1 MRIGRA
7 LRPEFAAWRY
17 GDQFGRRR
25 KRAMVYGAAGV
36 TVLGAVAI
44 GGAFAGLAMGPFM
57 AQTGN
62 LWRLWQYGRKPV
74 KVVTAGGD
82 VLKLSSQEIETAR
95 IERLNDGWALK
106 LKKGWGRKALEPTFA
121 GDEGARVAGLL
132 LTRINHTGGS
142 RDTVRDAVR
151 EIEQHGHPE
160 AFLQNAVRRIGDG
173 EIGAAGRLV
182 KLPAPTRLALEM
194 ALHEERERR
203 ALEGELRGLEII
215 WRREEE
221 IAAISDDLLLP
232 EKALTRLESLRRA
245 EGGPAS

>member
-82 VLKLSSQEIETAR
+82 VLKLR
-95 IERLNDGWALK
+95 
-106 LKKGWGRKALEPTFA
+106 
-121 GDEGARVAGLL
+121 
-132 LTRINHTGGS
+132 
-142 RDTVRDAVR
+142 
-151 EIEQHGHPE
+151 
-160 AFLQNAVRRIGDG
+160 
-173 EIGAAGRLV
+173 
-182 KLPAPTRLALEM
+182 
-194 ALHEERERR
+194 
-203 ALEGELRGLEII
+203 
-215 WRREEE
+215 
-221 IAAISDDLLLP
+221 
-232 EKALTRLESLRRA
+232 
-245 EGGPAS
+245 